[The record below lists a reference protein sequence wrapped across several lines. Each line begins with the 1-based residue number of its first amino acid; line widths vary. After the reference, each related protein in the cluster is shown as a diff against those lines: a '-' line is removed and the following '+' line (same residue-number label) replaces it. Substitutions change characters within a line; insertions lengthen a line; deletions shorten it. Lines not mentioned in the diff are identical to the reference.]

1 MANWTFTNGTT
12 YITVTNDVQTFR
24 VSKFAQIQMSVTE
37 PILYLNYSVNNAVVD
52 AVRVSGVASQTN
64 SIRRAFA
71 IDFNDV
77 TSPVVVSA
85 TALMAQINAW
95 LQVVSG
101 TSVADA
107 DYGDVTVSGAGT
119 VWTIDNDVVSF
130 AKMQNIATNKL
141 LGRGTAGTGDIEQ
154 ITLGTGLSF
163 TGTTLN
169 VTGGTGTVTIVSVVS
184 VNGFAGTVATDT
196 TTPAITI
203 TTTITGV
210 LKGNGTAI
218 SAATAADIT
227 AFLLTGYVSGAGVV
241 AATDSILQAIQ
252 KLNGNIGALVP
263 GVSSVNA
270 LTGAVALTGTANRL
284 TISAANV
291 FDISATFEAL
301 LGKVANPLSQFAA
314 TTSAQLA
321 GVISDETG
329 SGALVFANSPVLITP
344 ALGTPASGVATNLT
358 GLPLT
363 TGVTGTLPIA
373 NGGTNAT
380 TALAARINLGTA
392 DVAKSADQTT
402 AAGVDTTITELT
414 IVTAANETW
423 SFECQLIGQVSGA
436 GGAGFTVVYSVAP
449 NSSSIRQFANTTGVG
464 AHNTI
469 ITLNTTPPITGTMW
483 SAATTEFATVITG
496 SFTNGASANTVT
508 FKVKPINA
516 AQTVT
521 IRKNSYIT
529 ARRVS

>member
-1 MANWTFTNGTT
+1 MANWTFTDGTT

-24 VSKFAQIQMSVTE
+24 ISKFAQIQMSVTE

-52 AVRVSGVASQTN
+52 AVRVSGVASKTN

-119 VWTIDNDVVSF
+119 VWTIDNDVVTY
-130 AKMQNIATNKL
+130 AKMQNVSATDKV
-141 LGRGTAGTGDIEQ
+141 LGRSTAGAGNVEEIDCTPFARTILDDANAAAVRTTIGAGTG
-154 ITLGTGLSF
+154 
-163 TGTTLN
+163 
-169 VTGGTGTVTIVSVVS
+169 
-184 VNGFAGTVATDT
+184 
-196 TTPAITI
+196 
-203 TTTITGV
+203 
-210 LKGNGTAI
+210 
-218 SAATAADIT
+218 
-227 AFLLTGYVSGAGVV
+227 SG
-241 AATDSILQAIQ
+241 D
-252 KLNGNIGALVP
+252 
-263 GVSSVNA
+263 A
-270 LTGAVALTGTANRL
+270 LT
-284 TISAANV
+284 S
-291 FDISATFEAL
+291 
-301 LGKVANPLSQFAA
+301 NPLSQFAA

-392 DVAKSADQTT
+392 DVIKSADQTT
-402 AAGVDTTITELT
+402 AAGVDTTITEIT
-414 IVTAANETW
+414 IVTAANESW
-423 SFECQLIGQVSGA
+423 SFECLLVGQVSGA

-449 NSSSIRQFANTTGVG
+449 NSSTIRQLVNTTGIG
-464 AHNTI
+464 AHQSLI
-469 ITLNTTPPITGTMW
+469 SLNTTPPITGTMW
-483 SAATTEFATVITG
+483 SQATTEFGNHIIG

>member
-24 VSKFAQIQMSVTE
+24 ISKFAQIQMSVTE

-252 KLNGNIGALVP
+252 KLNGNIGALVT

-329 SGALVFANSPVLITP
+329 SGALVFANSPILVTP
-344 ALGTPASGVATNLT
+344 ALGTPASGVLTNAT

-373 NGGTNAT
+373 NGGTAAATAAAARTNLAIMMTVGYGCLSFNPGSAT
-380 TALAARINLGTA
+380 TYYLGTPA
-392 DVAKSADQTT
+392 GSPTTT
-402 AAGVDTTITELT
+402 ANRRYRVMPYARV
-414 IVTAANETW
+414 
-423 SFECQLIGQVSGA
+423 LIGYAITVNVS
-436 GGAGFTVVYSVAP
+436 S
-449 NSSSIRQFANTTGVG
+449 
-464 AHNTI
+464 
-469 ITLNTTPPITGTMW
+469 TLNTGTENMTI
-483 SAATTEFATVITG
+483 SANINNGATVVTLTAAAKTNTAIQSYSGAVSQAITAAD
-496 SFTNGASANTVT
+496 TIEIKVLTPT
-508 FKVKPINA
+508 FSTLP
-516 AQTVT
+516 TGVT
-521 IRKNSYIT
+521 IT
-529 ARRVS
+529 VDLFFE